1 MHIRR
6 TSREQLDAI
15 VRNERAEIWG
25 YQTKL
30 GRSIPVHLRVGEVI
44 AVVIIRDTDPTS
56 GTIEMLSILP
66 EYMGLGLSSALLN
79 HSEYIL
85 HKAHKT
91 LVKMKVFIPRTTNL
105 SSYERLGYVILNREP
120 WEEMKDVL
128 KPAAYETW
136 EMLTIG
142 KYI

>member
-1 MHIRR
+1 
-6 TSREQLDAI
+6 
-15 VRNERAEIWG
+15 
-25 YQTKL
+25 
-30 GRSIPVHLRVGEVI
+30 
-44 AVVIIRDTDPTS
+44 
-56 GTIEMLSILP
+56 MLSILP

-79 HSEYIL
+79 QSEYIL

-105 SSYERLGYVILNREP
+105 SSYERLGYVILSREP

-142 KYI
+142 KCI